1 MTKFYLT
8 TMTYNSAV
16 LIESGDLFN
25 VTEGYI
31 VTTEASRSVPY
42 QMKLIKKYPVY
53 SGYVLLI
60 TLKQVIVSRKNSAIK
75 VDSLPE

>member
-1 MTKFYLT
+1 
-8 TMTYNSAV
+8 MTYNSAV

-31 VTTEASRSVPY
+31 QISALPNE
-42 QMKLIKKYPVY
+42 INKKYPVY

>member
-1 MTKFYLT
+1 MFSLCVVCFWVHITTSTQSAVQPVTKFYLT

-42 QMKLIKKYPVY
+42 QMKLIKNILY
-53 SGYVLLI
+53 
-60 TLKQVIVSRKNSAIK
+60 TQ
-75 VDSLPE
+75 DMCC